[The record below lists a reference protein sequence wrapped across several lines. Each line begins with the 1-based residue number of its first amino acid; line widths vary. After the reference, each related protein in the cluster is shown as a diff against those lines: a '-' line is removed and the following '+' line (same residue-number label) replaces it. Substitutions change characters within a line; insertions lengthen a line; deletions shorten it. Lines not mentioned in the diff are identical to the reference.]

1 MLTWKVQLLPNV
13 APENREPR
21 PCCAGKL
28 DVAVWEH
35 KFAWWGTEVG
45 RPIYD
50 ADDSNSWYDSEAFT
64 GTTITVQ
71 NHLNGES
78 FSLLLIRRTLDG
90 TLETFCW
97 LVASNIGDIFRL
109 HSSPVMS
116 SSSCGSDTIWFVYM
130 ILLDPAFLLIS
141 DMKLPNLFL
150 TNWGVIIP
158 NMIVWPKGTWQP
170 IFKIQIVDVNPYGA
184 LLVRILCNTIY

>member
-109 HSSPVMS
+109 HSSPVKS
-116 SSSCGSDTIWFVYM
+116 SSSCGSDTM
-130 ILLDPAFLLIS
+130 ICIYFAQPSRFANFWHEVAKFI
-141 DMKLPNLFL
+141 L

-158 NMIVWPKGTWQP
+158 NMPVLGVHSLGSLKECIT
-170 IFKIQIVDVNPYGA
+170 
-184 LLVRILCNTIY
+184 ILI